1 MTDAEKL
8 SMLKTMTGEKD
19 EDVLS
24 TYLSIAGNKI
34 LKRAY
39 PFDTT
44 VTKVPDQYAY
54 NQVEIAAYLLN
65 KRGAEGETAHSEN
78 GISRSYEDGDVPP
91 SLLREIVPCASLIGG
106 AKHEDHE
113 AKSSPFL
120 VSAV

>member
-24 TYLSIAGNKI
+24 TYLSIAGNKV

-44 VTKVPDQYAY
+44 VTKVPDQYA
-54 NQVEIAAYLLN
+54 
-65 KRGAEGETAHSEN
+65 
-78 GISRSYEDGDVPP
+78 
-91 SLLREIVPCASLIGG
+91 
-106 AKHEDHE
+106 
-113 AKSSPFL
+113 
-120 VSAV
+120 